1 MKFKEKSIEIAR
13 IDLEDTRFRI
23 TTRSEIPHLSA
34 SIHEV
39 GLITMPILKQKGTGF
54 IIISGFRR
62 IDACILLG
70 IAQVKARILDEGVGD
85 PASIKIAITENAFQ
99 RPLDLIEQA
108 RAVHLLG
115 TYFNDTALGKIAS
128 GLGLPGN
135 PTIFKKLKGIYNLS
149 PPLQGYLLNST
160 LSLTTALELGTLDDP
175 AGTALADLFDEL
187 KTSLNKQKEIIN
199 LIREIALIEGGSML
213 EVLQE
218 SELHKIINSK
228 DFDRTQ
234 KTAAI
239 RFCLKKKRF
248 PAITVCEESFKK
260 IVTGLRLG
268 EGIKLVPPK
277 NFEGQGYKL
286 TIAFKSYAELEK
298 RQVTL
303 NRIVGGEEIK
313 AIFNACTKA
322 ITRTDIDYFKPG

>member
-1 MKFKEKSIEIAR
+1 MHFHEQSIDIAR

-23 TTRSEIPHLSA
+23 TTRSEISYLSA
-34 SIHEV
+34 SIHET
-39 GLITMPILKQKGTGF
+39 GLLTLPILKQKGTGF

-70 IAQVKARILDEGVGD
+70 ILQVKARILDECAGD
-85 PASIKIAITENAFQ
+85 PASTKIAITENAFQ

-108 RAVHLLG
+108 RAIHLLEQ
-115 TYFNDTALGKIAS
+115 YFQNDTALGKIAS

-135 PTIFKKLKGIYNLS
+135 PAIIKKLKNIYNL
-149 PPLQGYLLNST
+149 PPSLQGYLLKNT
-160 LSLTTALELGTLDDP
+160 LSLTTALELGTLEEQ

-187 KTSLNKQKEIIN
+187 NTSLNKQKEIIN
-199 LIREIALIEGGSML
+199 LIREIALIEGSSML

-218 SELHKIINSK
+218 SELNKIINNK
-228 DFDRTQ
+228 NFDRTQ

-239 RFCLKKKRF
+239 RSCLKKKRF
-248 PAITVCEESFKK
+248 PAITACEENFKK
-260 IVTGLRLG
+260 IVTELKLG

-277 NFEGQGYKL
+277 NFEGQDYKL
-286 TIAFKSYAELEK
+286 TIAFKSYSELEK

-303 NRIVGGEEIK
+303 NRIAGGEKIK
-313 AIFNACTKA
+313 AIFNA
-322 ITRTDIDYFKPG
+322 

>member
-1 MKFKEKSIEIAR
+1 MHFHEKSIDIAR

-39 GLITMPILKQKGTGF
+39 GLITLPILKQKGTDF

-70 IAQVKARILDEGVGD
+70 ILQVKARILDEGVED

-108 RAVHLLG
+108 RAIHLLG
-115 TYFNDTALGKIAS
+115 KYIKDDTALGKIAS

-135 PTIFKKLKGIYNLS
+135 PAIIKKLKNIYNL
-149 PPLQGYLLNST
+149 PIPLQGCILKNT
-160 LSLTTALELGTLDDP
+160 LSLTTALELGTLEKQ

-228 DFDRTQ
+228 YCDRTQ

-239 RFCLKKKRF
+239 RSCLKKKRF
-248 PAITVCEESFKK
+248 PAITACEENFKK

-277 NFEGQGYKL
+277 NFEGQDYKL

-303 NRIVGGEEIK
+303 NRIIGGEKVK
-313 AIFNACTKA
+313 AIFNA
-322 ITRTDIDYFKPG
+322 